1 MTKKRKR
8 LSGLQ
13 WFRNK
18 KTVDKQELNIVIL
31 MHYIGA
37 LGILTEQLMGR
48 IPDSNVLYT
57 YGWVLNKNVN
67 SKGVQNFNYHK

>member
-1 MTKKRKR
+1 
-8 LSGLQ
+8 
-13 WFRNK
+13 
-18 KTVDKQELNIVIL
+18 

-57 YGWVLNKNVN
+57 YEWVLNKNAN